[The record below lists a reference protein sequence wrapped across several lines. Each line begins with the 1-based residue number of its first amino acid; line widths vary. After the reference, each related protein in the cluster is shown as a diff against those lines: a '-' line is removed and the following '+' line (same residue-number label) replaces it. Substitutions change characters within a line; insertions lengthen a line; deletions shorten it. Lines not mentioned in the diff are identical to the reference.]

1 MTKKILCSSVLEILP
16 QVQIT
21 EQKEIMLEDFRKVQN
36 ISKEIILNILK
47 QNIKKNISKN
57 KKIYF
62 ECVELETANKILQII
77 KL

>member
-36 ISKEIILNILK
+36 KSKEIILNI
-47 QNIKKNISKN
+47 
-57 KKIYF
+57 
-62 ECVELETANKILQII
+62 
-77 KL
+77 

>member
-36 ISKEIILNILK
+36 KSKEIIFLL
-47 QNIKKNISKN
+47 IK
-57 KKIYF
+57 
-62 ECVELETANKILQII
+62 
-77 KL
+77 